1 MTDPYLLPS
10 DAERIRFVLGA
21 TGTLETLVSEEE
33 IAFALAEYPS
43 DWRLAAAYMATNLA
57 NKALNDPDSFTLTG
71 TMSISWPDRAAAWR
85 SIAWNLRQEAAQ
97 YAKQNAA
104 PVTIQRSQM
113 RRQPLDPD
121 THEYTRRRR
130 VRYDRPFSR
139 R

>member
-1 MTDPYLLPS
+1 MDMMLPS
-10 DAERIRFVLGA
+10 PEEQIRFTLGA
-21 TGTLETLVSEEE
+21 TEDFASVVSEEE
-33 IAFALAEYPS
+33 IAFALASYPS
-43 DWRLAAAYMATNLA
+43 DWRLAAAYLATNLA
-57 NKALNDPDSFTLTG
+57 AKAMNDPESFTLTG
-71 TMSISWPDRAAAWR
+71 TMSVSWPDRAAAWR
-85 SIAWNLRQEAAQ
+85 SIAYNLRLEAAQ

>member
-104 PVTIQRSQM
+104 PVTIASAQLSKE
-113 RRQPLDPD
+113 PLDIDPA
-121 THEYTRRRR
+121 EYTRRRR
-130 VRYDRPFSR
+130 PRHDRPFKVR
-139 R
+139 